1 MNDHDTTAD
10 TSTDHPASALEPAVS
25 TRQTVPTSTRSR
37 SFGAVAMGLAM
48 LLALAGVTAVLLM
61 TNRTLGEVRDENRE
75 MAGSIASLK
84 AEVAALRSDVAAIP
98 AGQVAQ
104 LPAPSDSTA
113 SAAPTAG
120 GTAVNGLPRL
130 ESGSTDAAVGLVI
143 SNISGQD
150 YYTGETIDYSA
161 GDGKARAWFVW
172 AHWCPYCQQEMPI
185 VSDWVTAQAAD
196 HPNMEVVSITTAIDP
211 SASNPLE
218 PYLDAGEYPFPVLV
232 DRDGTLS
239 AQLGVNA
246 FPFWVFTAPDG
257 SVLGRTAGLLQEERL
272 VEIFAQLEE
281 LGAEAG

>member
-1 MNDHDTTAD
+1 MNDLDPPTD
-10 TSTDHPASALEPAVS
+10 QPSTALEPAVS
-25 TRQTVPTSTRSR
+25 TRPSPPPAAKPRSYA
-37 SFGAVAMGLAM
+37 AVAMGLATLM
-48 LLALAGVTAVLLM
+48 ALAGVIAVLVM
-61 TNRTLGEVRDENRE
+61 TNRTLGEVRDENRQ

-98 AGQVAQ
+98 SGQVAQ
-104 LPAPSDSTA
+104 LPVPSDDTA
-113 SAAPTAG
+113 SAAPTDGA
-120 GTAVNGLPRL
+120 AVDGLPRL
-130 ESGSTDAAVGLVI
+130 VSGSSDTAVGLVI
-143 SNISGQD
+143 SNISGQE
-150 YYTGETIDYSA
+150 YYTGETNTYSA
-161 GDGKARAWFVW
+161 NDGKARAWFVW
-172 AHWCPYCQQEMPI
+172 AHWCPYCQQEMPL
-185 VSDWVTAQAAD
+185 VADWVTTQAEA

-257 SVLGRTAGLLQEERL
+257 SVLGRTAGLLTEERL

>member
-1 MNDHDTTAD
+1 MNDLDPPTD
-10 TSTDHPASALEPAVS
+10 QPSTALEPAVS
-25 TRQTVPTSTRSR
+25 TRPSPPPAAKPRSYA
-37 SFGAVAMGLAM
+37 AVAMGLATLM
-48 LLALAGVTAVLLM
+48 ALAGVIAVLVM
-61 TNRTLGEVRDENRE
+61 TNRTLGEVRDENRQ

-98 AGQVAQ
+98 SGQVAQ
-104 LPAPSDSTA
+104 LPVPSDDTA
-113 SAAPTAG
+113 SAAPTDGA
-120 GTAVNGLPRL
+120 AVDGLPRL
-130 ESGSTDAAVGLVI
+130 VSGSSDTAVGLVI
-143 SNISGQD
+143 SNISGQE
-150 YYTGETIDYSA
+150 YYTGETNTYS
-161 GDGKARAWFVW
+161 
-172 AHWCPYCQQEMPI
+172 
-185 VSDWVTAQAAD
+185 
-196 HPNMEVVSITTAIDP
+196 NMEVVSITTAIDP

-257 SVLGRTAGLLQEERL
+257 SVLGRTAGLLTEERL